1 MNNYNLYGTN
11 YTYFE
16 EIQRKAK
23 RARFKIS
30 NEYYPFSYID
40 EVFIKITNNPMPID
54 IYWVSNYGKIYNEK
68 TDCLMKTVVNPY
80 GYVIVDLIVKPQ
92 YYNANLNRRAFF
104 VHKLVASEFISP
116 QPSPNHVVNH
126 KDFDKQNNYYKNLE
140 WVTQPENLEYS
151 RAAGHYWNEDG
162 SYKANVY
169 GTETVRKLC
178 ELLQS
183 GITDPQQL
191 SKIVFNKEPTPGIYS
206 LIRQI
211 KSGKNWGNI
220 SRDYVIP
227 DVEHRNFTDDSMI
240 HNICRYFQDHPDR
253 VHGPNSIGAIELA
266 QYIGVNR
273 ETMTEKE
280 WRRYISALNQIR
292 NKKAYARI
300 VSQYKF

>member
-1 MNNYNLYGTN
+1 MNFANNYNQNPSQDMMRQASFNPNLCKY
-11 YTYFE
+11 
-16 EIQRKAK
+16 R
-23 RARFKIS
+23 
-30 NEYYPFSYID
+30 YPFICQD
-40 EVFIKITNNPMPID
+40 EEFRQISTYLPEFRD
-54 IYWVSNYGKIYNEK
+54 YFWVSNYGKVYNAYSGYLVAIRYNEAGYQSVSIRRK
-68 TDCLMKTVVNPY
+68 SDVSGDDGSPSIGVHILVCTAFIGPKPGPY
-80 GYVIVDLIVKPQ
+80 Y
-92 YYNANLNRRAFF
+92 
-104 VHKLVASEFISP
+104 H
-116 QPSPNHVVNH
+116 VNH
-126 KDFDKQNNYYKNLE
+126 KNFIRDDNYYKNLE
-140 WVTQPENLEYS
+140 WVTPQENLEYS

-220 SRDYVIP
+220 SRDYTIP

-240 HNICRYFQDHPDR
+240 HNICRYLQDHPDR